1 MEEETCSRRGW
12 MGGGG
17 GGFILKIVIA
27 KGGYNFHMLLFW
39 GVKF

>member
-17 GGFILKIVIA
+17 GFFLKIVIA
-27 KGGYNFHMLLFW
+27 KGGYNFHMFLFW